1 MRDQALLIT
10 CGTMD
15 DKTLQK
21 DLIKIPQDRL
31 PQAPGPVAYSRI
43 FVSYSEAVL
52 WSFPLHECTT
62 WFVCDFVGIRSD
74 YSAHTSIGVR

>member
-1 MRDQALLIT
+1 MVTRGRNTDNTLSALLIT

-15 DKTLQK
+15 KKVLQGEF
-21 DLIKIPQDRL
+21 IKIPQDKL
-31 PQAPGPVAYSRI
+31 PEAPGPVPFSRI

-62 WFVCDFVGIRSD
+62 WFVRVTVSVGQI
-74 YSAHTSIGVR
+74 